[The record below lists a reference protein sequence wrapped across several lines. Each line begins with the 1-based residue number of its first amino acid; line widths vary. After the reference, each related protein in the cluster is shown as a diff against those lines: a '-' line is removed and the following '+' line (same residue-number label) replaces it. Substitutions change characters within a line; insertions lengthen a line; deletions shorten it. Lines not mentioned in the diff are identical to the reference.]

1 MHRFFIP
8 KQNISA
14 DRVVLT
20 PAASQQIRNVLRLKA
35 NSHII
40 VLDST
45 GYEFEVEIDNPGDE
59 MISGNVL
66 SSRKVEREPD
76 FYVSLF
82 ISLTQREKF
91 ELVLQKCTEIG
102 ISEFHPFVSSRSL
115 VDGKRFLEKK
125 DRWITILREA
135 AEQSSRGKIPILH
148 DPVMFTT
155 ALQTASAQHAQVLF
169 AWEEADLS
177 EAIGKLGDSIK
188 GQSIAL
194 FIGPEGGFSEIEAA
208 KAQEMGAQVISLGKP
223 ILRMETAAIAAAF
236 YLLNY
241 PE

>member
-20 PAASQQIRNVLRLKA
+20 QAVSQQVRNVLRLKA
-35 NSHII
+35 NSHIV
-40 VLDST
+40 VLDNT
-45 GYEFEVEIDNPGDE
+45 GYEFEVEIDNPGNE

-76 FYVSLF
+76 FKVSLF

-135 AEQSSRGKIPILH
+135 AEQSSRGKIPMLH
-148 DPVMFTT
+148 DPLMFTT
-155 ALQTASAQHAQVLF
+155 ALETASAQHGQVLF

-177 EAIGKLGDSIK
+177 VAIGKLGLIK
-188 GQSIAL
+188 GRSIAL
-194 FIGPEGGFSEIEAA
+194 FIGPEGGFSEDEAA
-208 KAQEMGAQVISLGKP
+208 MAKEHGAQVISLGKP

>member
-45 GYEFEVEIDNPGDE
+45 GFEFEVEIDNPGDE
-59 MISGNVL
+59 QISGNIL
-66 SSRKVEREPD
+66 SRKKVKREPD
-76 FYVSLF
+76 VKVSLF

-135 AEQSSRGKIPILH
+135 AEQSSRGKIPILY

-177 EAIGKLGDSIK
+177 VAIGKLGDSIK

-194 FIGPEGGFSEIEAA
+194 FIGPEGGFSEEEAA